1 MRRVGDKAE
10 KELELASGP
19 GSFGCKKQRDTQ
31 AHFEK
36 WSYFKK
42 EMQKSPGE
50 RQDRDCK
57 RAGFCGGWAAG
68 SFI

>member
-10 KELELASGP
+10 KELELSSGLGP
-19 GSFGCKKQRDTQ
+19 IGCKEQRDTQ

-36 WSYFKK
+36 RSYFKR

-50 RQDRDCK
+50 RRDRDCK
-57 RAGFCGGWAAG
+57 STGFCGGWVAG